1 MAHTKTN
8 KITDHEWQ
16 DLACM
21 GLGVLILLS
30 PWVVPNDDMGVMTVN
45 TVVVGLAVLLVS
57 ELELAGHNAR
67 EEAANAAAGVWLM
80 ASPFVVG
87 YGGELRIWH
96 LVLGALVVAFAAVE
110 FWQERRSLRRPLH

>member
-1 MAHTKTN
+1 MAPTKTN

-21 GLGVLILLS
+21 GLGGLILLS

-57 ELELAGHNAR
+57 ELELAGHSAR

-80 ASPFVVG
+80 ASPFVVD

-110 FWQERRSLRRPLH
+110 FWQERRSLRRPSH

>member
-1 MAHTKTN
+1 MATMK

-30 PWVVPNDDMGVMTVN
+30 PWVVPNDDMGIMTVN
-45 TVVVGLAVLLVS
+45 TVLVGLAVLLVS
-57 ELELAGHNAR
+57 ELELAGHSAR
-67 EEAANAAAGVWLM
+67 EEAANAAAGLWLM
-80 ASPFVVG
+80 GSPFVFG
-87 YGGELRIWH
+87 YAGELRLWH

-110 FWQERRSLRRPLH
+110 FWQERKAAPRRTPR

>member
-1 MAHTKTN
+1 MAPTKTN
-8 KITDHEWQ
+8 KITEHEWQ

-45 TVVVGLAVLLVS
+45 TVVIGLVVLLVS
-57 ELELAGHNAR
+57 ELELAGHSSR
-67 EEAANAAAGVWLM
+67 EEATNAAAGAWLM

-96 LVLGALVVAFAAVE
+96 LVLGALVMAFAAVE
-110 FWQERRSLRRPLH
+110 FLQERRSLRRPPH